1 MLYCISDLHGE
12 YEKYRTILEKIHLQ
26 ATDTLYVLGDVC
38 DRGSEPCGILLDMMV
53 RPNVVFL
60 MGNHDATAAQVLSFL
75 SQEITDESIEQFDTK
90 MLYLMQAWLADGGAS
105 TLEDFRKRSPIERLL
120 ILNYLKSASLYEE
133 VRVGGNDYV
142 LVHSGLEHFA
152 PDKKLSDYS
161 PEELLFSRTDY
172 SKPLFSGNRFLVTG
186 HTPTAM
192 IPENPNP
199 GAIFRK
205 NNHIALDCGAAHPD
219 GRLGAICLDTGEEV
233 YSN

>member
-12 YEKYRTILEKIHLQ
+12 YEKYQTILEKIHLQ

-38 DRGSEPCGILLDMMV
+38 DRGSEPCEILLDLMT

-133 VRVGGNDYV
+133 VRMGENDYV
-142 LVHSGLEHFA
+142 LVHGGLENFVL
-152 PDKKLSDYS
+152 DKKLSDYS
-161 PEELLFSRTDY
+161 PAELLFSRTDY
-172 SKPLFSGNRFLVTG
+172 AKPLFDGNKFLVTG

-199 GAIFRK
+199 GYIFRR
-205 NNHIALDCGAAHPD
+205 NNHIALDCGASFPS
-219 GRLGAICLDTGEEV
+219 GRLGAICLDTGEEF